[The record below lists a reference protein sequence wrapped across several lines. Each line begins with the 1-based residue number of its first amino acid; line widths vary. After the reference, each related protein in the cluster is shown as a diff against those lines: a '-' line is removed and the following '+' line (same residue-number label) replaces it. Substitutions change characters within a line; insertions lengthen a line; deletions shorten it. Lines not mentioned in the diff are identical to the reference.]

1 MTEQEIDILERLKGD
16 AQYPWR
22 KIMQDSAAEI
32 TRLRAE
38 LAEAREA
45 VGVLAKNLAGFTMHQ
60 GIAGQMLC
68 CASDEVMANPT
79 ARAALDAA
87 RGRVGEAKPSNTK
100 ENGA

>member
-1 MTEQEIDILERLKGD
+1 MANRAEQVRDE
-16 AQYPWR
+16 
-22 KIMQDSAAEI
+22 EI
-32 TRLRAE
+32 TRLRVE

-45 VGVLAKNLAGFTMHQ
+45 VGVLAKNLADFTMHQ

-68 CASDEVMANPT
+68 CAADEVMANPT